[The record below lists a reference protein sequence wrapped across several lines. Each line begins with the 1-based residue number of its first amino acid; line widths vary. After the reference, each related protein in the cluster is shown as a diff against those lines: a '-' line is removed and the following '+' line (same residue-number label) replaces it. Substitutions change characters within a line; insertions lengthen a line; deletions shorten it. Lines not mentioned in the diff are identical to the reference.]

1 MTASLKPPR
10 FARSSRRSGTLQ
22 TIAAVHSPE
31 LGNVRDVHV
40 YLPPS
45 YFDGAARYPV
55 VYLQD
60 GQNLFDP
67 RLSFAGAWGAD
78 AAADAAARLGYE
90 AILVGVSNVGYA
102 RVDEYSPF
110 VDRRVGGGQGERYL
124 AFLIRTVKARIDR
137 EFRTRPGRNDTVI
150 GGASMGAVIAL
161 YAYFR
166 HPEVFGRAAVQSP
179 ALWFASGAMFDYI
192 DAVPLVPGRIF
203 LDVGRREG
211 VQTLRNARRLR
222 DSLLLKG
229 FVARKTLH
237 WVEDRA
243 GTHHEY
249 AWGKRLKKALPFLL
263 ERELP

>member
-1 MTASLKPPR
+1 MAEPTKRFTRGPR
-10 FARSSRRSGTLQ
+10 RKGTLQ
-22 TIAAVHSPE
+22 IIAAVHSPE
-31 LGNVRDVHV
+31 LGNTRDLHV
-40 YLPPS
+40 YLPPG
-45 YFDGAARYPV
+45 YEQAATRYPV

-78 AAADAAARLGYE
+78 VAADAAARLGYE

-124 AFLIRTVKARIDR
+124 AFLIRTVKMRIDR
-137 EFRTRPGRNDTVI
+137 EFRTHTGREHTVI
-150 GGASMGAVIAL
+150 GGASMGGLIAL

-179 ALWFASGAMFDYI
+179 ALWFANGAVLDYI
-192 DAVPLVPGRIF
+192 AAVPSIPGRIF

-211 VQTLRNARRLR
+211 KETLRNARQLR
-222 DSLLLKG
+222 DALLSKG
-229 FVARKTLH
+229 FSKRETLH

-243 GTHHEY
+243 GAHHEY
-249 AWGKRLKKALPFLL
+249 AWGRRLKKALPYLL
-263 ERELP
+263 EPETR